1 MKEDEI
7 WICSGDNERRA
18 VPVKEVSLANLTDE
32 GLRLLFN
39 VSLFGDMPK
48 ERKMVRIKIWCDL

>member
-7 WICSGDNERRA
+7 WICSGDNERRG

-48 ERKMVRIKIWCDL
+48 ER